1 MSDKKTSEYK
11 TETKK
16 PKNMNRLEL
25 LELLLKQQQYIE
37 HLESELEDV
46 KNKLEKRQI
55 NIEKVGSIAEA
66 SLALTNIFEEAQKA
80 ADLYLENIKNR
91 NGGDQP

>member
-1 MSDKKTSEYK
+1 MSDKKISEYK